1 MVKAINAT
9 DPWAAMHKAPEPPA
23 GPPRWLLSFVDLT
36 GILVAFFVLMFSMK
50 EPDMQRYQ
58 QLEKAMHKAFVPH
71 PVVLEE
77 QPQEMPEGRLNAAK
91 SVYRKSDGALY
102 LQQLLQR
109 RLEKDPFWGLVQS
122 NVDGRNF
129 ELALPPALLSGGAV
143 SVGGQAA
150 IARLAGVIRNWDNP
164 VQVVVHDDG
173 KNRWSSVADAMVL
186 ARALA
191 DAGVGAEPVVQL
203 LPGSAGV
210 ATLALQVKE
219 RD

>member
-1 MVKAINAT
+1 MVKVVNPA
-9 DPWAAMHKAPEPPA
+9 DPWTNLAKAPEAPS

-36 GILVAFFVLMFSMK
+36 GVLVAFFVLMFSMK
-50 EPDMQRYQ
+50 EPDMQRYKK
-58 QLEKAMHKAFVPH
+58 LENALHKAFVPQSA
-71 PVVLEE
+71 VLEE
-77 QPQEMPEGRLNAAK
+77 QPQEVPEGRLNATH

-129 ELALPPALLSGGAV
+129 ELALPPSLVEGAKI
-143 SVGGQAA
+143 SAGGQLA
-150 IARLAGVIRNWDNP
+150 ITRLAGVIRNWDNP
-164 VQVVVHDDG
+164 LMVVVHDDS
-173 KNRWSSVADAMVL
+173 KNRWDSVAAAMVL

-191 DAGVGAEPVVQL
+191 DAGVGSAPVVQL
-203 LPGSAGV
+203 LPGTDGV